1 MDADDRRLLEAVQT
15 KVPLERR
22 PFAALGAAL
31 GLQEAE
37 VLHRLSALKAEG
49 VIRQIGAI
57 FDTVRLG
64 YRSCLVAARV
74 PGERVE
80 AAAQAI
86 NAHPGVSHHYE
97 RASGWNLWFTLA
109 VPPDSFLGLEGTA
122 THLGRLA
129 GADEVRLLPA
139 LRVFK
144 IGVRLDMDADAPADR
159 KEMTTVVGPHPPTD
173 TPVLDADDR
182 RAVRLL
188 QADLALVREPFDAD
202 LLSRAQALL
211 ERGVMRRFAAVLYHR
226 RAGYSANVLGVW
238 AVPAEQVETVGSQIA
253 AFRAV
258 SHCYQRPI
266 YPDWPYSVFSMIHG
280 RSREECHAVLAA
292 ISAETG
298 IADYGALWSLR
309 EFKKVRLRYFT
320 PDHAEW
326 ERRIMAEAYA
336 GVNAR

>member
-1 MDADDRRLLEAVQT
+1 
-15 KVPLERR
+15 
-22 PFAALGAAL
+22 
-31 GLQEAE
+31 
-37 VLHRLSALKAEG
+37 
-49 VIRQIGAI
+49 
-57 FDTVRLG
+57 
-64 YRSCLVAARV
+64 
-74 PGERVE
+74 
-80 AAAQAI
+80 
-86 NAHPGVSHHYE
+86 
-97 RASGWNLWFTLA
+97 
-109 VPPDSFLGLEGTA
+109 
-122 THLGRLA
+122 
-129 GADEVRLLPA
+129 
-139 LRVFK
+139 
-144 IGVRLDMDADAPADR
+144 
-159 KEMTTVVGPHPPTD
+159 MTTVVGPHPPTD
-173 TPVLDADDR
+173 TPVLDVADR
-182 RAVRLL
+182 RAVQLL
-188 QADLALVREPFDAD
+188 QADLPLVPEPFDAD

-280 RSREECHAVLAA
+280 RSREECNAVLGA
-292 ISAETG
+292 ISSETRVD
-298 IADYGALWSLR
+298 DYAALWSLR